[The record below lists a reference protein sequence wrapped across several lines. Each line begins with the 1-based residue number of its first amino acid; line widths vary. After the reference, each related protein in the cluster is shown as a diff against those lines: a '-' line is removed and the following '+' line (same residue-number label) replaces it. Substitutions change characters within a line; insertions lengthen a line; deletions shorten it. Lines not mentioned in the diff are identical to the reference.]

1 MTGVV
6 LDGTDRFNTIAFLC
20 KEVRAVLIDA
30 LVEEEEVSKGN
41 AVLDDDFVA
50 VIASF
55 NSVILGIIL
64 CLAVGGFCCN

>member
-6 LDGTDRFNTIAFLC
+6 LDGADWFNTIAFIC
-20 KEVRAVLIDA
+20 KEVRAVLNDA

-41 AVLDDDFVA
+41 AVLHNDFVA

-55 NSVILGIIL
+55 NSVILGIVL
-64 CLAVGGFCCN
+64 CRAVGGFCCN